1 MIYYKIFYIKAP
13 ASDAPGPYGKHDEI
27 RQRGKRAVES
37 QRQSHDFVSVFLGA
51 AAQIEREDQIR
62 FPCKNKMEKHNV
74 RIADSSV
81 KKIGSGIILRSVS
94 EVISREFFLIAS
106 ASE

>member
-1 MIYYKIFYIKAP
+1 
-13 ASDAPGPYGKHDEI
+13 
-27 RQRGKRAVES
+27 
-37 QRQSHDFVSVFLGA
+37 
-51 AAQIEREDQIR
+51 
-62 FPCKNKMEKHNV
+62 MEKHNV